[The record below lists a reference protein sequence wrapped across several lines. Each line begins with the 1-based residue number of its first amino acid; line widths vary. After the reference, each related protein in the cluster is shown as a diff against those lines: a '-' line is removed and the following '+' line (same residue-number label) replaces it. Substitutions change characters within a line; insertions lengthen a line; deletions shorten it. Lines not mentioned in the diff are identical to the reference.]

1 MEENENIKQGLEEKK
16 AESQKKEN
24 KIKKVVNIITKT
36 VMNAVYAVLAIIVII
51 LIYNLIQITVFG
63 KPYMNLFGYS
73 IFQVK
78 TGSMSGTIEVGD
90 IVIVKLTK
98 QVEKDDIIT
107 YEQEKMLITHR
118 VIEKQ
123 GENLKT
129 KGDANNIADKPITT
143 DEVIGKVVYTVK
155 NVKIWEKVLRTPEV
169 YISIIITL
177 ILFGIT
183 SMVGNSKKE

>member
-24 KIKKVVNIITKT
+24 KIEKVVNIITKT

-78 TGSMSGTIEVGD
+78 TGSMSGTIEIGD

-98 QVEKDDIIT
+98 EVEKNDIIT
-107 YEQEKMLITHR
+107 YEQEQILITHR
-118 VIEKQ
+118 VIEKKDD
-123 GENLKT
+123 NLIT
-129 KGDANNIADKPITT
+129 KGDANNAEDKPITT
-143 DEVIGKVVYTVK
+143 D
-155 NVKIWEKVLRTPEV
+155 
-169 YISIIITL
+169 
-177 ILFGIT
+177 
-183 SMVGNSKKE
+183 

>member
-1 MEENENIKQGLEEKK
+1 MEEEKKISKEKK
-16 AESQKKEN
+16 AEE
-24 KIKKVVNIITKT
+24 IKKDKIEKAINIIIKT
-36 VMNAVYAVLAIIVII
+36 IMNLVYIVLAIIVIV
-51 LIYNLIQITVFG
+51 LIYNLIQITVLG

-73 IFQVK
+73 LFQVK

-98 QVEKDDIIT
+98 EVEKEDIIT
-107 YEQEKMLITHR
+107 YEQEQMLITHR

-123 GENLKT
+123 GNNLIT
-129 KGDANNIADKPITT
+129 KGDANNAEDKPITT
-143 DEVIGKVVYTVK
+143 DEVIGKVAYTIK
-155 NVKIWEKVLRTPEV
+155 NVEIWKKVLKTQEV

>member
-1 MEENENIKQGLEEKK
+1 MEEEKKISKEKK
-16 AESQKKEN
+16 AEE
-24 KIKKVVNIITKT
+24 IKKDKIEKAINIIIKT
-36 VMNAVYAVLAIIVII
+36 IMNLVYTVLAIIVIV
-51 LIYNLIQITVFG
+51 LIYNLIQITVLG

-73 IFQVK
+73 LFQVK

-98 QVEKDDIIT
+98 EVEKEDIIT
-107 YEQEKMLITHR
+107 YEQEQMLITHR

-123 GENLKT
+123 GNNLIT
-129 KGDANNIADKPITT
+129 KGDANNADDKPITT
-143 DEVIGKVVYTVK
+143 DEVIGKVEYTIK
-155 NVKIWEKVLRTPEV
+155 NVEIWKKVLKTPEV

-183 SMVGNSKKE
+183 SMVGNFKKE

>member
-1 MEENENIKQGLEEKK
+1 MEENKKIKQSVDEKK
-16 AESQKKEN
+16 AEQQKKEN
-24 KIKKVVNIITKT
+24 KIEKSVNIITKT
-36 VMNAVYAVLAIIVII
+36 VMNVMYVVLAIIVII

-98 QVEKDDIIT
+98 EVEKDDIIT
-107 YEQEKMLITHR
+107 YEQEQILITHR

-123 GENLKT
+123 GENLTT
-129 KGDANNIADKPITT
+129 KGDANNAADKPITT
-143 DEVIGKVVYTVK
+143 DEVIGKVEYTIK
-155 NVKIWEKVLRTPEV
+155 NVEIWKKVLKTPEV

>member
-1 MEENENIKQGLEEKK
+1 MEEEKKISKEKK
-16 AESQKKEN
+16 AEE
-24 KIKKVVNIITKT
+24 IKKDKIEKAINIIIKT
-36 VMNAVYAVLAIIVII
+36 IMNLVYTVLAIIVII
-51 LIYNLIQITVFG
+51 LIYNLIQITVLG

-73 IFQVK
+73 LFQVK

-98 QVEKDDIIT
+98 QVEKEDIIT
-107 YEQEKMLITHR
+107 YEQEQMLITHR

-123 GENLKT
+123 GNNLIT
-129 KGDANNIADKPITT
+129 KGDANNAEDKPITT
-143 DEVIGKVVYTVK
+143 DKVIGKVEYTIK
-155 NVKIWEKVLRTPEV
+155 NVEIWKKVLKTPEV

-183 SMVGNSKKE
+183 SMVGNFKKE